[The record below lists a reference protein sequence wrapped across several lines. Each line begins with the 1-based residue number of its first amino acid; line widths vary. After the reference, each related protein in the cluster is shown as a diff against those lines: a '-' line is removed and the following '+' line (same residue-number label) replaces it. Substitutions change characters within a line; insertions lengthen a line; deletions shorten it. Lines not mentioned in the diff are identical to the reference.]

1 MSVQESPQLASP
13 QIGRELAIYH
23 RIGAGAL
30 MAHAAGDTRV
40 WGAFDRNR
48 LVGVVA
54 VTQEENMRPSVG
66 ALQLWGLYVRPEDRG
81 GSASHALM
89 STALGWC
96 RQRPGNQPVPLHAH
110 PNNAGAL
117 RWFRQDRKSTR
128 LNYSHYCAPRTPSS
142 A

>member
-1 MSVQESPQLASP
+1 MSIQESPQLSSP
-13 QIGRELAIYH
+13 QIVRDLAIYQ

-40 WGAFDRNR
+40 WGAFDRNS

-66 ALQLWGLYVRPEDRG
+66 APQLWGSYVRPEDRG
-81 GSASHALM
+81 GSASRALL

-96 RQRPGNQPVPLHAH
+96 RKRPGTQPL
-110 PNNAGAL
+110 NLNAL
-117 RWFRQDRKSTR
+117 RTTAAAFRWSRTLGCTRFSARALRK
-128 LNYSHYCAPRTPSS
+128 TP
-142 A
+142 